1 MTMGAIASPP
11 TRAAAAGP
19 RPSGSIV
26 PNVLASEW
34 TKIRSVR
41 STYWTLLAAA
51 VLTIGLSAII
61 CAVIA
66 AQYAGMKAADRAT
79 IDPATLSTSGGV
91 LAQLAIA
98 VLGVLVITSEYTTGM
113 IRTTLSAVPQRVHV
127 LFAKAVVFTAV
138 TLAVVAP
145 ASFIAFFVGQAILST
160 KDIGVGIGAPNALR
174 TVVGTALYL
183 AILGLLSLGIGA
195 LIRKT
200 AGAIT
205 AVVGMLFV
213 LPTLSSLLPSSLDV
227 IGKFLPSN
235 AGQAILSGG
244 SDAGG
249 GSASLSPWVG
259 MGVFF
264 LWALLA
270 LTAAGYALVRRD
282 A

>member
-1 MTMGAIASPP
+1 MTMSAITAPP
-11 TRAAAAGP
+11 THATAGAP
-19 RPSGSIV
+19 RSGSIV
-26 PNVLASEW
+26 PNVLVSEW

-51 VLTIGLSAII
+51 VLTVGLSAII
-61 CAVIA
+61 CAVVA
-66 AQYAGMKAADRAT
+66 AQYGGMKAADRAS
-79 IDPATLSTSGGV
+79 IDPASLSTSGGV

-98 VLGVLVITSEYTTGM
+98 VLGVLVITSEYSSGM
-113 IRTTLSAVPQRVHV
+113 IRTTLSAVPQRLNV
-127 LFAKAVVFTAV
+127 LFAKAAVFTAV
-138 TLAVVAP
+138 TLVVVGP
-145 ASFIAFFVGQAILST
+145 AAFLAFFVGQAILST

-183 AILGLLSLGIGA
+183 AILGLLAMGIGA

-213 LPTLSSLLPSSLDV
+213 LPTLSSLLPSSFEV
-227 IGKFLPSN
+227 IEKFLPSN

-244 SDAGG
+244 TEAN
-249 GSASLSPWVG
+249 AQPALSPWIG

-264 LWALLA
+264 LWALVA
-270 LTAAGYALVRRD
+270 LGGAAYALVHRD